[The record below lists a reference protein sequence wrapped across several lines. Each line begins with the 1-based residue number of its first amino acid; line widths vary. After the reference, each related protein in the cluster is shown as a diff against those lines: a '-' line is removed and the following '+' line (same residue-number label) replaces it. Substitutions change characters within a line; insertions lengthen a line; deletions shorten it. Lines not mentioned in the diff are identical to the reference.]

1 MNASPTEKTAIDDTN
16 VDSDASKL
24 VVRFKSDD
32 KDFQALLDSP
42 MFAAVT
48 H

>member
-1 MNASPTEKTAIDDTN
+1 
-16 VDSDASKL
+16 VH
-24 VVRFKSDD
+24 FKADD
-32 KDFQALLDSP
+32 KSFQSLLDSP